1 MGSIK
6 NLQNLPSFQKKLEV
20 NILSVLGNRH
30 AIFSVSSGISLHR
43 FCLRC
48 MYNCLR
54 ELEASWFKLNEMGS
68 ASHRLTS
75 RTHKLQWVSQQV
87 TPNIWSMTFVIS
99 WPWL

>member
-30 AIFSVSSGISLHR
+30 AIFSMFPLVFPYID
-43 FCLRC
+43 FVCVAC
-48 MYNCLR
+48 IIVFW

-75 RTHKLQWVSQQV
+75 CTHKLQ
-87 TPNIWSMTFVIS
+87 
-99 WPWL
+99 